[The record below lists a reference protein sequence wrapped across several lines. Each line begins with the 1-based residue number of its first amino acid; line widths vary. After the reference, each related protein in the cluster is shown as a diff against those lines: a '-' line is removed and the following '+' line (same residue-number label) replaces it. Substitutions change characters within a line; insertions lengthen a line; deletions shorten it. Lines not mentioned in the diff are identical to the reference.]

1 MSKKLPSLTLR
12 PVKQFSG
19 TIYLPG
25 SKSISNRALLLSTFA
40 KGPTKIANL
49 LRSDDVNYML
59 SALQALNVR
68 YQLVKNK
75 TICSITGGF
84 KLTDCGG
91 KTIYLGNAGTA
102 MRFLTAALCLYN
114 NNVILTG
121 DKRMQERPIGHLVDA
136 LRQGGA
142 TIDYL
147 GRQGCPPLRVLGGFR
162 GGNIELDGSIS
173 SQFLSAL
180 LMLSPLAKQDTEIV
194 IKGELVSKPYI
205 AMTLKMMADFGIDVL
220 NLDNKKFLI
229 RGGQHYQSPGY
240 YFIEG
245 DASSASYF
253 LTGAA
258 IKGGPVKVVGV
269 DKTSIQGDIAI
280 GDILSR
286 MGAII
291 IWGDNYIEC
300 KKNDLIGLNVDLNYM
315 PDAAMTVAMAALF
328 ARGSSTIRNIANWRV
343 KETDRIHAMTTELRK
358 VGAEIHEGEDFI
370 RINPPT
376 SLCYAEIETYNDHRI
391 AMCFSLIALS
401 GKTPVTILNPNCTM
415 KTFADYFCQFAKLAE

>member
-1 MSKKLPSLTLR
+1 MSKKLPSLTLS
-12 PVKQFSG
+12 PVKRFSG

-40 KGPTKIANL
+40 KGKTQIANL
-49 LRSDDVNYML
+49 LRSDDVNCML
-59 SALQALNVR
+59 SALQALDVR
-68 YQLVKNK
+68 YQLAENK
-75 TICSITGGF
+75 TMCSITGDY
-84 KLTDCGG
+84 KLTHCGG

-102 MRFLTAALCLYN
+102 MRFLTAALCLHN
-114 NNVILTG
+114 NNIILTG

-147 GRQGCPPLRVLGGFR
+147 GLPGCPPLRVLGGFK

-180 LMLSPLAKQDTEIV
+180 LMISPLAKQDTQIV

-205 AMTLKMMADFGIDVL
+205 EMTLKMMADFGIHVL

-229 RGGQHYQSPGY
+229 QGGQHYRSPCY

-253 LTGAA
+253 LAGAA

-269 DKTSIQGDIAI
+269 GKTSIQGDIAI
-280 GDILSR
+280 GHILGK

-291 IWGDNYIEC
+291 TWGDNYIEC
-300 KKNDLIGLNVDLNYM
+300 KRNDLKGINVDLNYM

-328 ARGSSTIRNIANWRV
+328 ARGASTIRNIANWRV
-343 KETDRIHAMTTELRK
+343 KETDRIHAMATELRK

-370 RINPPT
+370 SINPPR

-391 AMCFSLIALS
+391 AMCFSLLALS
-401 GKTPVTILNPNCTM
+401 EKTPVTILNPNCTM
-415 KTFADYFCQFAKLAE
+415 KTFSDYFCQFAKLAK